1 MLCASSRKNIHVSPL
16 QSLVLAR
23 QENLPEVPLSRTA
36 LSVKT
41 AALNRAGKKNVRGQ
55 PRQM

>member
-1 MLCASSRKNIHVSPL
+1 MLCANSRKKHSCFSSAEFSACKIGK
-16 QSLVLAR
+16 LAR
-23 QENLPEVPLSRTA
+23 SSPRTA
-36 LSVKT
+36 LSVKI